1 MTTILAIQQSDGCIL
16 AADSQITYSR
26 IYIQED
32 SGKITNRGEY
42 IVAAA
47 GDVSAGDI
55 AQHIWQPPKASVN
68 DKKDLRHFV
77 ITKVIPSLRD
87 CLLTNGY
94 RKAEKEDDGWS
105 IIIALCGT
113 LYEIADDYSVL
124 TDSSGYYGIGSGSPY
139 ALGAL
144 HNGASLDQALVIAD
158 TLDPST
164 SAPFVYFK
172 QSK

>member
-1 MTTILAIQQSDGCIL
+1 MTTILGLQLEDGVTL

-26 IYIQED
+26 IYIQEN
-32 SGKITNRGEY
+32 SGKITRRGDY
-42 IVAAA
+42 LIAGA

-55 AQHIWQPPKASVN
+55 AQHIWQPPKPTVA
-68 DKKDLRHFV
+68 DKKDVRHFV
-77 ITKVIPSLRD
+77 ITKVIPSLRE
-87 CLLTNGY
+87 CLSANGY

-105 IIIALCGT
+105 FIIALCGQ
-113 LYEIADDYSVL
+113 LFEIADDFSVL

-144 HNGASLDQALVIAD
+144 HQGASLEQALQIAD
-158 TLDPST
+158 RLDPNTST
-164 SAPFVYFK
+164 PFVYFK